1 MIDLQ
6 KLQKDIL
13 QNKIDKWF
21 NTTDVN
27 MEFNL
32 IYWELAEA
40 FESYN
45 KGLWKTGEELADVT
59 IFILWLSEILW
70 IDLEDEIIKKIA
82 INKARKYKK
91 SSWNWHVK
99 M

>member
-1 MIDLQ
+1 MIDLK

-32 IYWELAEA
+32 IHGELAEA
-40 FESYN
+40 FESHH
-45 KGLWKTGEELADVT
+45 KGLWKTWEELADVT
-59 IFILWLSEILW
+59 IFILWLSEMLW
-70 IDLEDEIIKKIA
+70 INLEDEIIKKVA

-91 SSWNWHVK
+91 TWEWHTKV
-99 M
+99 

>member
-6 KLQKDIL
+6 KLQKEIF
-13 QNKIDKWF
+13 QNKVDKGF
-21 NTTDVN
+21 NTTNVD
-27 MEFNL
+27 MEFNF

-40 FESYN
+40 FESYH
-45 KGLWKTGEELADVT
+45 KGLWKTWEELADVT

-70 IDLEDEIIKKIA
+70 INLEDEIIKKVA
-82 INKARKYKK
+82 INKSRKYKK
-91 SSWNWHVK
+91 SWNWHVK

>member
-1 MIDLQ
+1 MIDLK

-32 IYWELAEA
+32 IYGELAEA
-40 FESYN
+40 FESHH
-45 KGLWKTGEELADVT
+45 KGLWKTWEELADVT
-59 IFILWLSEILW
+59 IFILWLSEMLW
-70 IDLEDEIIKKIA
+70 INLESEILRKHE

-91 SSWNWHVK
+91 SWNWHVK
-99 M
+99 V